1 MGLTR
6 LEHLL
11 VLTDDIDATRDW
23 YRDVLGFSEGARPP
37 LAFPGHWL
45 YLGDVACIHIAGRAE
60 YAAFVSGMNYE
71 VSPVPDGTGP
81 IDHVAFNG
89 EDHDALVARL
99 ESHGV
104 EFIPNTIPGVG
115 IRQLFVRDPNG
126 VTVEI
131 NVAPE

>member
-1 MGLTR
+1 MGLVR

-23 YRDVLGFSEGARPP
+23 YRDVLGFAEGARPP
-37 LAFPGHWL
+37 LAFPGYWL
-45 YLGDVACIHIAGRAE
+45 YLGDVACIHVADRAE
-60 YAAFVSGMNYE
+60 YAAFVAGMGHD
-71 VSPVPDGTGP
+71 VSAVPDGGGP

-89 EDHDALVARL
+89 EDYEALEAAL
-99 ESHGV
+99 ESHGLA
-104 EFIPNTIPGVG
+104 FIRNTIPGVG

-131 NVAPE
+131 NCPPA